1 MKLIKNPVILRN
13 DSRIRRIRSDPTRNW
28 QKQKE
33 NTPSVQRLQLLAL
46 YWIMKM
52 ILLGSPKLPT
62 EFQMRILPKRIATN
76 MEMKLWLEIEQ
87 NQEGS
92 WKQPD
97 WDRRGV
103 GWEGSRGF
111 RKRTTTAAPPSNVTL
126 SAPPTA
132 SLSALVVIELV
143 LVTGA
148 VDRCRT
154 HRFDTSHQSPII
166 HRLKS

>member
-62 EFQMRILPKRIATN
+62 EFQMRILPKKNRNKYGNEVVIGDWTKSGRFLKTTWLGSQRRWVRRISRISEANNDGRSAFKRNTFRTTDGVA
-76 MEMKLWLEIEQ
+76 ICFSGYRISFSYR
-87 NQEGS
+87 GS
-92 WKQPD
+92 W
-97 WDRRGV
+97 
-103 GWEGSRGF
+103 
-111 RKRTTTAAPPSNVTL
+111 
-126 SAPPTA
+126 
-132 SLSALVVIELV
+132 
-143 LVTGA
+143 
-148 VDRCRT
+148 
-154 HRFDTSHQSPII
+154 
-166 HRLKS
+166 